1 MIVESAAA
9 FRSAWD
15 PARFPPVAPATAN
28 GVLLVEPEDFRLS
41 SETAGDNVYMN
52 LAREADAK
60 RAQAQHRALAEA
72 IRRHARLPLRV
83 FPGDPRT
90 PDAEFPNNVYGFV
103 PGKLVVGAM
112 RHAER
117 RLESHRADILE
128 AMRAEG
134 RAIERLDADPAVVS
148 ELTGPVVIDRARGIG
163 FHGLTERLNVAGAKA
178 THAAFGLRLSLLFRL
193 APGEYHTNVVMAV
206 LAGRALV
213 LHRDSIVDEGVA
225 DAIAA
230 VYAPHV
236 IWLDDEEKAAFVGNC
251 IALAPDQVWMSAT
264 AERALSHGNRQRLRD
279 AGFTLHTVEIDE
291 IEKAGGSLRCCIAE
305 LY

>member
-1 MIVESAAA
+1 MIVDTAAG
-9 FRSAWD
+9 FRSAFAAGNLT
-15 PARFPPVAPATAN
+15 PSAPVTAA
-28 GVLLVEPEDFRLS
+28 GALLVEPESFRLS
-41 SETAGDNVYMN
+41 TETAGDNSYMN
-52 LAREADAK
+52 LARQADAE
-60 RAQAQHRALAEA
+60 RALAQHRALAHA
-72 IRRHARLPLRV
+72 IRAHARLPLRV

-112 RHAER
+112 RHPER

-128 AMRAEG
+128 AMAADG

-163 FHGLTERLNVAGAKA
+163 YHGLTERLNVAGAKA

-213 LHRDSIVDEGVA
+213 LHRESIVDEGVA
-225 DAIAA
+225 EAIAA

-251 IALAPDQVWMSAT
+251 ISLTPDQVWMSAT
-264 AERALSHGNRQRLRD
+264 AERGLSHGNRQRLRD
-279 AGFTLHTVEIDE
+279 AGFTVHTVEIDE

>member
-1 MIVESAAA
+1 MIVDTAAGFRRALESGPL
-9 FRSAWD
+9 STD
-15 PARFPPVAPATAN
+15 APATAA
-28 GVLLVEPEDFRLS
+28 GALLVEPESFRLS
-41 SETAGDNVYMN
+41 TETAGDNTYMN
-52 LAREADAK
+52 LARQADAE
-60 RAQAQHRALAEA
+60 RAMAQHRALAHA
-72 IRRHARLPLRV
+72 IRAHARLPLRV

-112 RHAER
+112 RHPER
-117 RLESHRADILE
+117 RLESHRSDILE
-128 AMRAEG
+128 AMAADG
-134 RAIERLDADPAVVS
+134 RAIERLDVDPAVVS

-163 FHGLTERLNVAGAKA
+163 YHGLTERLNVAGARA
-178 THAAFGLRLSLLFRL
+178 THAAFGLRLSLLFQL

-213 LHRDSIVDEGVA
+213 LHRESIVDEGVA
-225 DAIAA
+225 DAIAE

-251 IALAPDQVWMSAT
+251 ISLTPDQVWMSAT
-264 AERALSHGNRQRLRD
+264 AERGLSHGNRQRLRD
-279 AGFTLHTVEIDE
+279 AGFTVHTVEIDE

-305 LY
+305 IF

>member
-1 MIVESAAA
+1 M
-9 FRSAWD
+9 
-15 PARFPPVAPATAN
+15 
-28 GVLLVEPEDFRLS
+28 
-41 SETAGDNVYMN
+41 
-52 LAREADAK
+52 
-60 RAQAQHRALAEA
+60 AQHRALAHA
-72 IRRHARLPLRV
+72 IRAHARLPLRV

-103 PGKLVVGAM
+103 PGKLIVGAM
-112 RHAER
+112 RHPER
-117 RLESHRADILE
+117 RLESHRADILD
-128 AMRAEG
+128 AMAADG

-163 FHGLTERLNVAGAKA
+163 YHGLTERLNVAGAKA

-213 LHRDSIVDEGVA
+213 LHRESIVDEGVA
-225 DAIAA
+225 DAIAEI
-230 VYAPHV
+230 YAPHV

-251 IALAPDQVWMSAT
+251 ISLTPDQVWMSAT
-264 AERALSHGNRQRLRD
+264 AERGLSHGNRQRLRD
-279 AGFTLHTVEIDE
+279 AGFTVHTVEIDE

-305 LY
+305 IF